1 MHSTKVWPFVYV
13 ILGWVCL
20 YLTLVCW
27 ALWKLLE
34 DQQKHFRPNQKWW
47 DKWRQNYPQDSFFSK
62 VVKEIVVFVPF
73 VPSCLIKASV
83 QNVEELPLS
92 KKVHMTTVVSLLVSQ
107 TFTGTTAIAVLKKLA
122 SAWVF
127 PSGLTNVLC
136 MHVIA
141 SQVDLML
148 VDGLSTCWPGAAE
161 FVCRTKGCLL
171 VQLEKLQVIL
181 LKICW
186 SWEKTALEWWQTVT
200 WNLAA
205 VGW

>member
-1 MHSTKVWPFVYV
+1 MSLLDTGMLGLVKIVGRSTKTFLSKSEMVRQV
-13 ILGWVCL
+13 
-20 YLTLVCW
+20 TT
-27 ALWKLLE
+27 KLSSRL
-34 DQQKHFRPNQKWW
+34 
-47 DKWRQNYPQDSFFSK
+47 SFFSK

-83 QNVEELPLS
+83 QNVEELLLS
-92 KKVHMTTVVSLLVSQ
+92 KKVHMNTEVSLLVNQ

-127 PSGLTNVLC
+127 PSWFTNVLC

-148 VDGLSTCWPGAAE
+148 MDGLSTCWPGAAE

-171 VQLEKLQVIL
+171 VQLEKVQVIL